1 MKISK
6 VNTVYF
12 SPTFSSKE
20 ITELVAGEM
29 ALAGGI
35 AQGENIDLSKPAEDE
50 TAHSFG
56 PEDVVCLG
64 VPSYGGRVPGTA
76 AKRMENLSGD
86 GTAAVVIA
94 VYGNRD
100 YDDTL
105 LEMKD
110 LLAAR
115 GFTVIAG
122 IAAIAQHSIVS
133 SIAAGRPDE
142 RDRHELREAARAIC
156 QKLDDLAALGEGQVE
171 VKGKH
176 PYKEY
181 GGSALKP
188 AADDSC
194 VGCGTCAAQCPVEAI
209 PAEAPDT
216 TDRERCISCMRCIK
230 VCPAGARKL
239 DPAGQSAVEQKL
251 SKICKERKEN
261 ELYI

>member
-12 SPTFSSKE
+12 SPTFSTKE
-20 ITELVAGEM
+20 VTELVAGEM
-29 ALAGGI
+29 VLAGNI
-35 AQGENIDLSKPAEDE
+35 AQGGNIDLADPAQGSAPH
-50 TAHSFG
+50 TFG
-56 PEDVVCLG
+56 PEDLVCLG
-64 VPSYGGRVPGTA
+64 VPSYGGRVPGPA
-76 AKRMENLSGD
+76 AQRMENLRGQ
-86 GTAAVVIA
+86 GTAAVVITA
-94 VYGNRD
+94 YGNRD
-100 YDDTL
+100 YEDTL

-110 LLAAR
+110 LLTAR

-122 IAAIAQHSIVS
+122 IAAIAQHSIAP
-133 SIAAGRPDE
+133 SIAAGRPDDK
-142 RDRHELREAARAIC
+142 DRHELREAARAIC
-156 QKLDDLAALGEGQVE
+156 EKLDDLASLQDGQVE

-194 VGCGTCAAQCPVEAI
+194 IGCGTCAAQCPVGAI
-209 PAEAPDT
+209 PADDPAA
-216 TDRERCISCMRCIK
+216 TDRDACISCMRCLK
-230 VCPAGARKL
+230 VCPVGARKL
-239 DPAGQSAVEQKL
+239 DPAGQLAVEQRL